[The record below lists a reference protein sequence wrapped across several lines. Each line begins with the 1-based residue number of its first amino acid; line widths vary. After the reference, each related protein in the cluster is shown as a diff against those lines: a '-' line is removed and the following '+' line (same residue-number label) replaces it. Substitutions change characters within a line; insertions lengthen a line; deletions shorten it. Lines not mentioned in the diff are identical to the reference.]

1 MTQFQ
6 NVSPVT
12 PEEARFTVRFAYTSD
27 LLKDWQRH
35 PVRTSRKV
43 VRIIRPI
50 MGVALILV
58 GLWNLWLMGRRICTI
73 EQYLDFR
80 FSFLDR
86 VSYLGW
92 ELLLPLLCLVVG
104 VLEFFIDRIRLNRS
118 LKRMQ
123 KELGPEP
130 WPAEYRFGADRFT
143 VSEADSSTSMVY
155 SRIARVGE
163 TKDFVLLRIAK
174 NVFRLPKYAFV
185 QGTPQ
190 EFMAFLGAK
199 VPVKK

>member
-143 VSEADSSTSMVY
+143 ISQADTSTSMVY

>member
-1 MTQFQ
+1 MPQFQ

-12 PEEARFTVRFAYTSD
+12 PEEARFTVRFAYTSE

-35 PVRTSRKV
+35 PVRTSRKI

-58 GLWNLWLMGRRICTI
+58 GLWNLWYVIQGIWALS
-73 EQYLDFR
+73 QYTGARLPLF
-80 FSFLDR
+80 
-86 VSYLGW
+86 SYLFYFGW
-92 ELLLPLLCLVVG
+92 RILLPLLCLTVG

-118 LKRMQ
+118 LKREQ

-143 VSEADSSTSMVY
+143 VSQADTSTSMAY
-155 SRIARVGE
+155 SRITRVEE
-163 TKDFVLLRIAK
+163 TEAFVLLRVGK
-174 NVFRLPKYAFV
+174 NLFRLPKYAFV

-190 EFMAFLGAK
+190 ELVTFLRTK
-199 VPVKK
+199 VPAKR

>member
-1 MTQFQ
+1 MTQYQ
-6 NVSPVT
+6 NVT

-27 LLKDWQRH
+27 LLRDWQRH
-35 PVRTSRKV
+35 PVRTSRKI

-73 EQYLDFR
+73 EQYLGFR

-104 VLEFFIDRIRLNRS
+104 VLEFFINRIRLNRS

-143 VSEADSSTSMVY
+143 ISQADTSTSMVY

-163 TKDFVLLRIAK
+163 TKDFVLLRVGK
-174 NVFRLPKYAFV
+174 NLFRLPKYAFV

-190 EFMAFLGAK
+190 ELVTFLRTKIPAK
-199 VPVKK
+199 R

>member
-6 NVSPVT
+6 NVS

-27 LLKDWQRH
+27 RLKDWQRH

-50 MGVALILV
+50 MGVVLILV

-130 WPAEYRFGADRFT
+130 WPAEYSFGADRFT
-143 VSEADSSTSMVY
+143 ISQADTSTSMVY

>member
-1 MTQFQ
+1 MTQYQ
-6 NVSPVT
+6 NVT

-50 MGVALILV
+50 MGVVLILV

-143 VSEADSSTSMVY
+143 ISQADTSTSMVY

-163 TKDFVLLRIAK
+163 TEAFVLLRVGK
-174 NVFRLPKYAFV
+174 NLFRLPKYAFV
-185 QGTPQ
+185 QGAPQ
-190 EFMAFLGAK
+190 ELVTFLRTKIPAK
-199 VPVKK
+199 R

>member
-1 MTQFQ
+1 MTQYQ
-6 NVSPVT
+6 NVT

-130 WPAEYRFGADRFT
+130 WPAEYSFGADRFT
-143 VSEADSSTSMVY
+143 ISQADTSTSMVY

>member
-12 PEEARFTVRFAYTSD
+12 PEEARITVRFAFTSE
-27 LLKDWQRH
+27 LLRDWQRH
-35 PVRTSRKV
+35 PVRTSRKI

-143 VSEADSSTSMVY
+143 ISQADTSTSMVY
-155 SRIARVGE
+155 SRIARVEE
-163 TKDFVLLRIAK
+163 TEAFVLLRVGK
-174 NVFRLPKYAFV
+174 NLFRLPKYAFV

-190 EFMAFLGAK
+190 ELVTFLRTKIPAK
-199 VPVKK
+199 R

>member
-12 PEEARFTVRFAYTSD
+12 PEEARFTVHFAYTSD

-143 VSEADSSTSMVY
+143 ISQADTSTSMVY

>member
-12 PEEARFTVRFAYTSD
+12 PEEARITVRFAYTSD

-58 GLWNLWLMGRRICTI
+58 GLWNLWYVIRGIWAI
-73 EQYLDFR
+73 FQYAGGQPPL
-80 FSFLDR
+80 SF
-86 VSYLGW
+86 VYYFGW
-92 ELLLPLLCLVVG
+92 ELLLPLLCLTVG
-104 VLEFFIDRIRLNRS
+104 ALEFFIDCIRLNRS

-143 VSEADSSTSMVY
+143 ISQADTSTSMVY

-185 QGTPQ
+185 QGAPQ
-190 EFMAFLGAK
+190 ELVTFLRTKIPAK
-199 VPVKK
+199 R

>member
-143 VSEADSSTSMVY
+143 ISQADTSTSMVY

-174 NVFRLPKYAFV
+174 NVFRLPKYACV

-190 EFMAFLGAK
+190 EFMAFLGTK

>member
-12 PEEARFTVRFAYTSD
+12 PEEARFTVRFAYTSE

-43 VRIIRPI
+43 ARIIRPI

-58 GLWNLWLMGRRICTI
+58 GFWNLWLMSREIWTI
-73 EQYLDFR
+73 EQYLDMR
-80 FSFLDR
+80 FSFSDR

-92 ELLLPLLCLVVG
+92 GLLLPLLSLAMG

-118 LKRMQ
+118 LKREQ

-143 VSEADSSTSMVY
+143 VSQADTSTSMAY
-155 SRIARVGE
+155 SRITRVEE
-163 TKDFVLLRIAK
+163 TEAFVLLRIGK
-174 NVFRLPKYAFV
+174 NLLRLPKYAFV
-185 QGTPQ
+185 QGAPQ
-190 EFMAFLGAK
+190 EFMAFLGDK
-199 VPVKK
+199 VPAKK

>member
-1 MTQFQ
+1 MTQYQ
-6 NVSPVT
+6 NVT

-143 VSEADSSTSMVY
+143 ISQADTSTSMVY

>member
-6 NVSPVT
+6 NVS

-130 WPAEYRFGADRFT
+130 WPAEYSFGADRFT
-143 VSEADSSTSMVY
+143 ISQADTSTSMVY

>member
-6 NVSPVT
+6 NVSSVT
-12 PEEARFTVRFAYTSD
+12 PEEARFTVRFAFTSE
-27 LLKDWQRH
+27 LLRDWQRH
-35 PVRTSRKV
+35 PVRTSRKI

-58 GLWNLWLMGRRICTI
+58 GLWNLWYVIQGIWAI
-73 EQYLDFR
+73 FQYAGGQPPL
-80 FSFLDR
+80 SF
-86 VSYLGW
+86 VYYFGW
-92 ELLLPLLCLVVG
+92 ELLLPLLCLTVG
-104 VLEFFIDRIRLNRS
+104 ALEFFIDCIRLNRS

-143 VSEADSSTSMVY
+143 ISQADTSTSMVY

-163 TKDFVLLRIAK
+163 TEAFVLLRVGK
-174 NVFRLPKYAFV
+174 NLFRLPKYAFV
-185 QGTPQ
+185 QGAPQ
-190 EFMAFLGAK
+190 ELVTFLRTKIPAK
-199 VPVKK
+199 R

>member
-143 VSEADSSTSMVY
+143 ISQADTSTSMVY

-190 EFMAFLGAK
+190 ELVTFLRTKIPAK
-199 VPVKK
+199 R

>member
-1 MTQFQ
+1 MTQYQ
-6 NVSPVT
+6 NVT

-50 MGVALILV
+50 MGVVLILV

-143 VSEADSSTSMVY
+143 VSEADSSTCLAY
-155 SRIARVGE
+155 SRITRVEE
-163 TKDFVLLRIAK
+163 TEAFVLLRVGK
-174 NVFRLPKYAFV
+174 NLFRLPKYAFV
-185 QGTPQ
+185 QGAPQ
-190 EFMAFLGAK
+190 ELVTFLRTKIPAK
-199 VPVKK
+199 R

>member
-1 MTQFQ
+1 MTQYQ
-6 NVSPVT
+6 NVT

-50 MGVALILV
+50 MGVVLILV

-86 VSYLGW
+86 AYLGW

-143 VSEADSSTSMVY
+143 ISQADTSTSMVY

-163 TKDFVLLRIAK
+163 TKDFVLLRVGK
-174 NVFRLPKYAFV
+174 NLFRLPKYAFV
-185 QGTPQ
+185 QGAPQ
-190 EFMAFLGAK
+190 ELVTFLRTKIPAK
-199 VPVKK
+199 R

>member
-1 MTQFQ
+1 MPQFQ

-12 PEEARFTVRFAYTSD
+12 PEEARFTVRFAFTSE
-27 LLKDWQRH
+27 LLRDWQRH
-35 PVRTSRKV
+35 PVRTSRKI

-58 GLWNLWLMGRRICTI
+58 GLWNLWYVIRGIWAI
-73 EQYLDFR
+73 FQYAGGQPPL
-80 FSFLDR
+80 SF
-86 VSYLGW
+86 VYYFGW
-92 ELLLPLLCLVVG
+92 ELLLPLLCLTVG
-104 VLEFFIDRIRLNRS
+104 ALEFFIDCIRLNRS
-118 LKRMQ
+118 LKREQ

-143 VSEADSSTSMVY
+143 ISQADTSTSMVY

-185 QGTPQ
+185 QGAPQ
-190 EFMAFLGAK
+190 ELVTFLRTKIPAK
-199 VPVKK
+199 R

>member
-1 MTQFQ
+1 MTQYQ
-6 NVSPVT
+6 NVT

-43 VRIIRPI
+43 VGIIRPI

-58 GLWNLWLMGRRICTI
+58 GLWNLWYVIRGIWAI
-73 EQYLDFR
+73 FQYAGGQPPL
-80 FSFLDR
+80 SF
-86 VSYLGW
+86 VYYFGW
-92 ELLLPLLCLVVG
+92 ELLLPLLCLTVG

-143 VSEADSSTSMVY
+143 ISQADTSTSMVY